1 MQNFIGVDEK
11 IHGMLLEKYWI
22 FGSNFIH
29 GQMGFLETMD
39 FLDLMFFGSYFIH
52 GFPMD
57 FLEIM
62 DFDVAVF

>member
-1 MQNFIGVDEK
+1 MDEK
-11 IHGMLLEKYWI
+11 IHGMLLE
-22 FGSNFIH
+22 NH
-29 GQMGFLETMD
+29 GFLDQISSMVRWDFLETMD

-62 DFDVAVF
+62 DFDVAVL